1 MNDRVP
7 YNRERRVEVDGVTWF
22 VNSCANCPLLVRK
35 RRGRGDGAYAWCPR
49 LELEILNTRVVRAN
63 CPLDPR

>member
-1 MNDRVP
+1 MNGTSH
-7 YNRERRVEVDGVTWF
+7 NRERRVEVDGITWF
-22 VNSCANCPLLVRK
+22 VNSCANCPLLIKKRK
-35 RRGRGDGAYAWCPR
+35 GRGNGAYAWCPR